1 MVIQYNNT
9 VIVDE
14 HQLKAAVSARS
25 ISYLPISPQSADLNH
40 CTSVAQRCILCFI
53 LQNPS
58 QSTLACSAIH
68 LKIITGLFATS
79 QQFPNCFYA
88 PN

>member
-25 ISYLPISPQSADLNH
+25 ISYLPMSPQSADLNH
-40 CTSVAQRCILCFI
+40 CTSVA
-53 LQNPS
+53 
-58 QSTLACSAIH
+58 
-68 LKIITGLFATS
+68 
-79 QQFPNCFYA
+79 
-88 PN
+88 